1 MNRLTGIL
9 CSLSAAL
16 LIAACESPVI
26 VGTADFDP
34 SVDFDTYR
42 SFAWISDN
50 PMIIAGERPP
60 RLSPLLEQRIKN
72 SIKANFIG
80 KGYVFSNEPDV
91 SDLVVSFT
99 VGLHDKI
106 DIQSYP
112 VGYRSPGNWRWG
124 GGYWGHGGTQT
135 VARNYVEGTLAI
147 DLFDGERKQP
157 IWHGWATKELFEQDT
172 VDQEKEVKT
181 AVDGILASF
190 PQRGR

>member
-72 SIKANFIG
+72 TIQANLTE
-80 KGYVFSNEPDV
+80 KGYSFSEDPEA
-91 SDLVVSFT
+91 SDLIVSFT
-99 VGLHDKI
+99 IGLHDKI
-106 DIQSYP
+106 DVQSYP
-112 VGYRSPGNWRWG
+112 TAYRGDWGWG
-124 GGYWGHGGTQT
+124 GGYWGYGGSRT
-135 VARNYVEGTLAI
+135 VTWNYVEGTLAI
-147 DLFDGERKQP
+147 DLFDGVKKQP
-157 IWHGWATKELFEQDT
+157 VWHGWATKDIFEGET
-172 VDQEKEVKT
+172 VDVEKEVRT
-181 AVDGILASF
+181 AVDGILESF
-190 PQRGR
+190 PPGTS